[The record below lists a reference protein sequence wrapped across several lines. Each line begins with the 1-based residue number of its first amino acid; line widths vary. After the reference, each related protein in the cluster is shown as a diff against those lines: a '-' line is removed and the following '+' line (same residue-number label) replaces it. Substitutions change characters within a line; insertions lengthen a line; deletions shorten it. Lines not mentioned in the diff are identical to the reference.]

1 MCEEPIESPPI
12 VAIVG
17 KSGSGKTT
25 FLEKLIREL
34 TRRGY
39 RIGTIKHHRHAV
51 EIDHEGKDSWRHAKA
66 GAKAVVLASP
76 EQLALV
82 KKLSGELTPDEIR
95 QQFFED
101 VDVILA
107 EGYKGYTYPKIE
119 IFRSVV
125 HDAPICLNDPMLRA
139 IVSDRE
145 IQTGVPCFGLEAIAP
160 IADLLEQHNFF
171 AS

>member
-1 MCEEPIESPPI
+1 MCEEHSKPPI

-25 FLEKLIREL
+25 FLEKLILEL
-34 TRRGY
+34 RQRGY

-66 GAKAVVLASP
+66 GADTVVLASP
-76 EQLALV
+76 QQLALV
-82 KKLSGELTPDEIR
+82 KRLSEELTPDEVR
-95 QQFFED
+95 QQFFD
-101 VDVILA
+101 SVDVILA
-107 EGYKGYTYPKIE
+107 EGYKGYAYPKIE

-125 HDAPICLNDPMLRA
+125 YEAPICLGDPMLRA

-145 IQTGVPCFGLEAIAP
+145 FQIDVPCFGLEEIASV
-160 IADLLEQHNFF
+160 ADFLERRSFF
-171 AS
+171 TS